1 MTEIKKKLELLEEQ
15 EINEIKNETK
25 RKLNMLDDEINNRLG
40 KFYVDLATLR
50 IKCEFFQ
57 KAYEAVPWKRT
68 SKTER
73 LKEEVKN
80 NEDKLLDREI
90 KIFRLL
96 TDLEYEKHDA
106 LHNIVVLKSKL
117 VKLEILPERIDG
129 IKNLVLSS

>member
-1 MTEIKKKLELLEEQ
+1 MKQFHEKEQ
-15 EINEIKNETK
+15 
-25 RKLNMLDDEINNRLG
+25 
-40 KFYVDLATLR
+40 V
-50 IKCEFFQ
+50 
-57 KAYEAVPWKRT
+57 
-68 SKTER
+68 KTER

-80 NEDKLLDREI
+80 NEDKLLDRET

-117 VKLEILPERIDG
+117 VKLEMLPERIDG

>member
-1 MTEIKKKLELLEEQ
+1 M
-15 EINEIKNETK
+15 KNETK
-25 RKLNMLDDEINNRLG
+25 RKLNMLDGEINNRLG

-57 KAYEAVPWKRT
+57 KPYEAIPRKRT
-68 SKTER
+68 NETER

-80 NEDKLLDREI
+80 NEDKLLDGET

-106 LHNIVVLKSKL
+106 LHNIVVLESKL
-117 VKLEILPERIDG
+117 LKLEILPERIDR

>member
-1 MTEIKKKLELLEEQ
+1 MEEQ
-15 EINEIKNETK
+15 EINEMKNETK
-25 RKLNMLDDEINNRLG
+25 RKLNMLDGEINNRLG

-57 KAYEAVPWKRT
+57 KPYEAIPRKRT
-68 SKTER
+68 NETER

-80 NEDKLLDREI
+80 NEDKLLDGET

-106 LHNIVVLKSKL
+106 LHNIVVLESKL
-117 VKLEILPERIDG
+117 VKLEILPERIDR